1 MIASCSSVDREQMRR
16 ELSRETP
23 GIPSKLEFSS
33 KGVEEIESIRPQL
46 KAPFRLAVAPPLW
59 RSDLHW
65 TAGERAEIE
74 SWRKEL
80 VDSGVLSDLVLI
92 PPITYELGR
101 HDPKSAF
108 EQVRE
113 AAARHHADAVL
124 VIRDVEADSTRQNP
138 LSVLYLTIVGCWI
151 VPGST
156 AEAVSMM
163 QGLIL
168 DNRNEYLY
176 ASCESEGSSKVTKP
190 VSTIDLEDLRTGARV
205 AALRELKSGLIAR
218 AKAETSP
225 GAAATGP

>member
-1 MIASCSSVDREQMRR
+1 MHR
-16 ELSRETP
+16 ELSQESP
-23 GIPSKLEFSS
+23 GIPGKLEFSS
-33 KGVEEIESIRPQL
+33 RSVEEIDSIRAQL
-46 KAPFRLAVAPPLW
+46 RVPFRLAVAPPLW

-80 VDSGVLSDLVLI
+80 VDSGVVSDLVLI

-124 VIRDVEADSTRQNP
+124 VIRDVEADVTRQNP
-138 LSVLYLTIVGCWI
+138 LSVLYLTIVGCWV
-151 VPGST
+151 VPGT
-156 AEAVSMM
+156 TGEAVSMM
-163 QGLIL
+163 QGVVI

-176 ASCESEGSSKVTKP
+176 ASFESEGASKATKP
-190 VSTIDLEDLRTGARV
+190 VQSLDFDELRLGARV
-205 AALRELKSGLIAR
+205 AALREMKNGILAR
-218 AKAETSP
+218 AKEEIAP
-225 GAAATGP
+225 AAATGP